1 MIILVLVGVTVLNMV
16 RSVHEL
22 RVLINMVWSV
32 RLIQVVVFLGIFGMG
47 MESLVMAM
55 LVGLK
60 LLHPRLC

>member
-1 MIILVLVGVTVLNMV
+1 MVVLVLVSMTVLNMV
-16 RSVHEL
+16 RCVHEL

-47 MESLVMAM
+47 MESLMVAM
-55 LVGLK
+55 LVGLE

>member
-1 MIILVLVGVTVLNMV
+1 MIILVLVSVTVLNMV
-16 RSVHEL
+16 RCVHEL
-22 RVLINMVWSV
+22 RVLINMVWPV

>member
-1 MIILVLVGVTVLNMV
+1 MVVLVLVSMTVLNMV
-16 RSVHEL
+16 RCVHEL

-47 MESLVMAM
+47 MESLMVAM

>member
-1 MIILVLVGVTVLNMV
+1 MAMFDMMGC
-16 RSVHEL
+16 VHEL

-60 LLHPRLC
+60 LLHPSLC